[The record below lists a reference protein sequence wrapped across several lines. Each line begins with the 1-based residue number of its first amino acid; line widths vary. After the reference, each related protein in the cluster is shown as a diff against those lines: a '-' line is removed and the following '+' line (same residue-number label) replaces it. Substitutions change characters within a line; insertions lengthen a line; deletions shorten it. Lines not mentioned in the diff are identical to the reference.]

1 MRETAPKN
9 SYIHVEEFSTVK
21 ELVKYIQYL
30 DNNQTAYLEYH
41 QVKEKNTKNKSVLKK
56 YFSGDQ
62 KISHQTLLKISMGPS
77 LII

>member
-41 QVKEKNTKNKSVLKK
+41 QVKEKNTNNKKVLKNILVAIRR
-56 YFSGDQ
+56 YPIRSF
-62 KISHQTLLKISMGPS
+62 
-77 LII
+77 